1 MSAAGFVAILCIA
14 LFGCFCLKK
23 WKKPKQKAMNTPV
36 DWSRSELPAFARTG
50 DEDKTLREQL
60 ASQLDKRQDLEP
72 AFALG
77 APVDGVHALAAGE
90 RWIRPDKC

>member
-1 MSAAGFVAILCIA
+1 MSAAGFVAILCNA

-23 WKKPKQKAMNTPV
+23 WKEPKKKAVNTPV
-36 DWSRSELPAFARTG
+36 DWNRSELPAFARTG

-60 ASQLDKRQDLEP
+60 ASLLDKRQDLEP

-77 APVDGVHALAAGE
+77 APVDGVHALAASE